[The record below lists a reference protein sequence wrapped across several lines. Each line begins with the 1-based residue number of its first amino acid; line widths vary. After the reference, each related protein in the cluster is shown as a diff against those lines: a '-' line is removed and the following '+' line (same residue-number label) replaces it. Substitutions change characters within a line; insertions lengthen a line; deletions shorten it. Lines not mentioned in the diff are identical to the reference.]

1 VPYTEHDD
9 ENTTCCTPASTAAS
23 SRWTVPSTLLWK
35 YFDGRC
41 IDSPT
46 FLYAAKCTIVST
58 SCSRQTDVTSPSSAM
73 SPTTSGASMTASALP
88 SSSESSTTTGR
99 PSARMART
107 VWEPMYPA
115 PPVTRMV
122 RVTAGQCTV
131 PPMIAAVIV
140 THTAPAEVVV
150 ACVRSVVS
158 AGGAASIVVV
168 HNGSDQ
174 GREALSGAFD
184 SADLGDRISIVQ
196 TANRGYGAAA
206 NVGAA
211 RAIELGATAVALLN
225 DDVTVRP
232 GWLAPLASALD
243 EPGVGAAQPKLLVA
257 GSDPPVVNSLGVA
270 IDRYGAGFDIGDGSI
285 DSDGSGT
292 VTIEAFTAGAVLLSV
307 AFLRA
312 TGGFDERWF
321 LYYEDLDLSARG
333 RALGWRYVV
342 VHDSV
347 VDHARGLSTGA
358 DGGRT
363 RYLQERNRIR
373 HAFRHLGAAT
383 ILRALWLSVRRLRHE
398 PRSVHARALAAGLP
412 ARRSRSG
419 TEPARDTR
427 AGLMRRDQARS
438 EAANSRCAGLTVSRP
453 ARSWWLTPCC
463 RRSSTIGG
471 R

>member
-1 VPYTEHDD
+1 
-9 ENTTCCTPASTAAS
+9 
-23 SRWTVPSTLLWK
+23 
-35 YFDGRC
+35 
-41 IDSPT
+41 
-46 FLYAAKCTIVST
+46 
-58 SCSRQTDVTSPSSAM
+58 
-73 SPTTSGASMTASALP
+73 
-88 SSSESSTTTGR
+88 
-99 PSARMART
+99 
-107 VWEPMYPA
+107 
-115 PPVTRMV
+115 
-122 RVTAGQCTV
+122 
-131 PPMIAAVIV
+131 MIAAVIV

-158 AGGAASIVVV
+158 AGGVASIVVV

-174 GREALSGAFD
+174 GRESLRGAFD
-184 SADLGDRISIVQ
+184 AADLADRVAIVP

-285 DSDGSGT
+285 DSDGRGGAES
-292 VTIEAFTAGAVLLSV
+292 IDAFTAGAVLLSA

-342 VHDSV
+342 VHGSV

-373 HAFRHLGAAT
+373 HAFRHLDAAT

-398 PRSVHARALAAGLP
+398 PRGVHVRALAAGLAGAP
-412 ARRSRSG
+412 VSLWNRTRHRAPG
-419 TEPARDTR
+419 TP
-427 AGLMRRDQARS
+427 L
-438 EAANSRCAGLTVSRP
+438 
-453 ARSWWLTPCC
+453 
-463 RRSSTIGG
+463 
-471 R
+471 